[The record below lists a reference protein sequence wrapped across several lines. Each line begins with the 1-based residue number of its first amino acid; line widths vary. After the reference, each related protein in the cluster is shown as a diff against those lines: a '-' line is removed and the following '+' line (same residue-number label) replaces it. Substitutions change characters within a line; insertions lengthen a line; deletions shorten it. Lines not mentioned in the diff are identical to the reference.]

1 MPSLTQS
8 KTQQFRGVAQLV
20 AHLVW
25 DQGVAGS
32 NPVTPTTEN
41 NDVAR
46 FSGASRSRKRNRS
59 SGCSAVGSASGLG
72 PGGRRFE
79 SCHPDEKNSLKK
91 LREFFC
97 YIGP

>member
-1 MPSLTQS
+1 M
-8 KTQQFRGVAQLV
+8 V

-32 NPVTPTTEN
+32 NPVTPTNFKGQGAAVTVVEPGEN
-41 NDVAR
+41 NI
-46 FSGASRSRKRNRS
+46 NRS

-79 SCHPDEKNSLKK
+79 SCHPDSNLSRKNLG
-91 LREFFC
+91 RFFFV
-97 YIGP
+97 GVGGG